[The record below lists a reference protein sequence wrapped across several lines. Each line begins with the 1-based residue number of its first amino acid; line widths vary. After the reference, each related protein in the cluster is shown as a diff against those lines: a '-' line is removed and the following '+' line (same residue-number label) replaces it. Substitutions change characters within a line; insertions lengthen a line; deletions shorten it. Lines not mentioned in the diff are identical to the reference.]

1 MTQHKPHVDMDL
13 NCSWWGWGRIKNRGV
28 LARCDTSARFHK
40 VPMMFWWSLLQ
51 GKKTFFTGIKLSP
64 CMPPWTP
71 RQVRRHRTCNW
82 GPFTSSHINSTAY
95 VLLHSLPIKVTSTAT
110 RHKQPYTNNHS
121 QSYSIIHSSHS
132 TWSRFCMVLALCT
145 LTHGRKK

>member
-28 LARCDTSARFHK
+28 LATHQLDSTRCRWCSDEVFYR
-40 VPMMFWWSLLQ
+40 V
-51 GKKTFFTGIKLSP
+51 KKTFFTSIKLSP

-145 LTHGRKK
+145 LTHGGKK